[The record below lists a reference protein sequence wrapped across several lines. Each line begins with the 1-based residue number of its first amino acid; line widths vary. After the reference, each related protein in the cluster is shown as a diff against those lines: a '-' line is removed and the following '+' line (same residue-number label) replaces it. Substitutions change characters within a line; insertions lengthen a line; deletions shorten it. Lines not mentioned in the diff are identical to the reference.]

1 MTLDPVGALGSHD
14 EVPGMTPMRPDGPA
28 ADAVPFGRLVSDG
41 LVEVNRRLMASQV
54 DLQALALG
62 DTRTLH
68 EVMVRLEESRL
79 ALQLMLQVRSRVLE
93 AYQEVMRMQV

>member
-1 MTLDPVGALGSHD
+1 MTVDPLGAIGVHD
-14 EVPGMTPMRPDGPA
+14 EVPGMAPVRPDGPA

-41 LVEVNRRLMASQV
+41 LQEVNRRLLASQV
-54 DLQALALG
+54 DLQGLALG
-62 DTRTLH
+62 DTHNLH